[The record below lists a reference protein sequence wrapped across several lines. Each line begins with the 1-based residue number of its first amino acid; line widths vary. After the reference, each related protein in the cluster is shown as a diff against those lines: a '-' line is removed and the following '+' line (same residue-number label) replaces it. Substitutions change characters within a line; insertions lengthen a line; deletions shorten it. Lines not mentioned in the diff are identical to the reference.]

1 MRRITISVAIVV
13 GMALCI
19 STVLCCVITPTD
31 ALAESRP
38 KVLLIPREGYSG
50 DIELMLKKEVGVMTS
65 MLKKTGFEVVV
76 ATVSGQPIV
85 APTTT
90 LEPDLKLADVKVADY
105 VGFIM
110 PCMAVGLFPGP
121 PVAPEAVAI
130 VKQAIAAGKP
140 MAAQLGSV
148 IILAEAGVL
157 KGKQYAFYTDPLS
170 RDARFEGA
178 IYSDD
183 TIVKDGNIITSCCCP
198 YMAMYGSSDKTAN
211 LTQTLI
217 AELNKK

>member
-1 MRRITISVAIVV
+1 MKRFLIIVTILLS
-13 GMALCI
+13 MAVCG
-19 STVLCCVITPTD
+19 
-31 ALAESRP
+31 ALAHAESGS
-38 KVLLIPREGYSG
+38 KVLLMPREGISN
-50 DIELMLKKEVGVMTS
+50 DIDLMLTKEVGVMTS
-65 MLKKTGFEVVV
+65 MLKKAGFEVVV
-76 ATVSGQPIV
+76 VTVSGKPIV

-110 PCMAVGLFPGP
+110 PCMAVGLWPGP

-130 VKQAIAAGKP
+130 VKQAVADGKP
-140 MAAQLGSV
+140 VAAQLGSV

-198 YMAMYGSSDKTAN
+198 YMAMYGSSDETAN

>member
-1 MRRITISVAIVV
+1 MKRFIIIVAILVS
-13 GMALCI
+13 MA
-19 STVLCCVITPTD
+19 VYG
-31 ALAESRP
+31 ALAHAESGS
-38 KVLLIPREGYSG
+38 KALLMPREGNSR
-50 DIELMLKKEVGVMTS
+50 DTELMLTKEVGVMTS
-65 MLKKTGFEVVV
+65 MLKKAGFQVVV

-90 LEPDLKLADVKVADY
+90 LEPDLKLADVKIADY

-110 PCMAVGLFPGP
+110 PCMAVGLWPGP

-130 VKQAIAAGKP
+130 VKQAVAKGKP
-140 MAAQLGSV
+140 VAAQLGSV

-157 KGKQYAFYTDPLS
+157 KGKQYAFFTDPLS

-178 IYSDD
+178 IYSDN

-198 YMAMYGSSDKTAN
+198 YMATMWGYPDETAS

-217 AELNKK
+217 AELKKK

>member
-1 MRRITISVAIVV
+1 MKRFLIIVTILLS
-13 GMALCI
+13 MAVCG
-19 STVLCCVITPTD
+19 
-31 ALAESRP
+31 ALAHAESGS
-38 KVLLIPREGYSG
+38 KVLLMPREGISN
-50 DIELMLKKEVGVMTS
+50 DIDLMLTKEVGVMTS
-65 MLKKTGFEVVV
+65 MLKKAGFEVVV
-76 ATVSGQPIV
+76 VTVSGKPIV

-105 VGFIM
+105 VSFIM
-110 PCMAVGLFPGP
+110 PCMAVGLWPGP

-130 VKQAIAAGKP
+130 VKQAVAEGKP
-140 MAAQLGSV
+140 VAAQLGSV

-178 IYSDD
+178 IYSND

-198 YMAMYGSSDKTAN
+198 KMATWGYPDGTAN

-217 AELNKK
+217 VKLKKK